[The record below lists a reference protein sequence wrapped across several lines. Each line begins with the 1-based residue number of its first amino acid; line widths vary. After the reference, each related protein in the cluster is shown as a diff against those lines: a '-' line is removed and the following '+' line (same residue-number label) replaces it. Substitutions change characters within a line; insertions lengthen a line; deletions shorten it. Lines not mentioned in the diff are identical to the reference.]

1 MSAQNCRRSERLK
14 QQLARGY
21 IERASKLLTDL
32 AYQRAPRGVL
42 MPRAFSASAIWW
54 SDVALAFVDRN
65 REIVE
70 LPAGLENGQTRKR
83 LRGARTDSDCIDRK
97 SLRA

>member
-42 MPRAFSASAIWW
+42 MPRAFSASAMWW
-54 SDVALAFVDRN
+54 SDVA
-65 REIVE
+65 
-70 LPAGLENGQTRKR
+70 PARRISRMTGRTL
-83 LRGARTDSDCIDRK
+83 LRGDPQGS
-97 SLRA
+97 